1 MEIIT
6 AAELASYLRD
16 DSLATDTSLVQ
27 IVGWTND
34 LVTEEW
40 TAATTPVPVKIKL
53 LALNVAARGWAYN
66 PATANLESLSRTL
79 DDASRTERYRTS
91 SESGSIY
98 LTEGEEATLN
108 GRKRRRS
115 IRLTIYGDGS

>member
-16 DSLATDTSLVQ
+16 DALAADTSLIQ
-27 IVGWTND
+27 IVGLTND

-40 TAATTPVPVKIKL
+40 TGATTPVPVKIKL
-53 LALNVAARGWAYN
+53 LALNVAARGWTYN

-91 SESGSIY
+91 SENGSVF
-98 LTEGEEATLN
+98 LTEAEEAILN
-108 GRKRRRS
+108 GRKRHRS
-115 IRLTIYGDGS
+115 IRLTIYGDE

>member
-16 DSLATDTSLVQ
+16 DALATDASLIQV
-27 IVGWTND
+27 VTLTND

-40 TAATTPVPVKIKL
+40 ASATTPVPVKIKL
-53 LALNVAARGWAYN
+53 LALNVAARGWTYN

-91 SESGSIY
+91 GENGSVF
-98 LTEGEEATLN
+98 LTEAEEAVLN
-108 GRKRRRS
+108 GRARRRS
-115 IRLTIYGDGS
+115 VRLTIYGDGS

>member
-16 DSLATDTSLVQ
+16 DSLATDPALVQ
-27 IVGWTND
+27 IVSWTND

-40 TAATTPVPVKIKL
+40 TASASPVPVKIKL
-53 LALNVAARGWAYN
+53 LTLNVAARGWTYN

-98 LTEGEEATLN
+98 LTETEEATLN